1 MGRVVTLHIRCLTQ
15 CLGHIKFLIDY
26 CYQFYII
33 IFQSSSYTM
42 GFVKSNAMVNP
53 SFSLIVLKM
62 TLCDFRFGEKA
73 IE

>member
-1 MGRVVTLHIRCLTQ
+1 
-15 CLGHIKFLIDY
+15 
-26 CYQFYII
+26 
-33 IFQSSSYTM
+33 M

-73 IE
+73 VE